1 MEYDHHE
8 AMKLANQLCFPLYAA
23 ARNVTGLYTP
33 WLKPLGLTYTQY
45 IALLVLWEQDGQTVG
60 EIGEKLMLDNGT
72 LSPLLK
78 KMEQA
83 GLVQRQRSREDER
96 VVVVSLTEAGRA
108 LREKAK
114 DVPAKAAGCID
125 LPPEKAQMLYALLY
139 ELLENQKKKERR
151 INDENSL
158 RFYGEGQTGQRR
170 QPVGVSGQ
178 GAADRQ
184 HGDRLRLYPAL

>member
-1 MEYDHHE
+1 MEYDYHE

-45 IALLVLWEQDGQTVG
+45 LVFLVLWERDGISVT

-83 GLVQRQRSREDER
+83 GYLERQRSREDER
-96 VVVVSLTEAGRA
+96 VVVITLTEAGKA
-108 LREKAK
+108 LEEKAK
-114 DVPAKAAGCID
+114 DVPGQVAGCID
-125 LPPEKAQMLYALLY
+125 LPPEKARMLYALLY
-139 ELLENQKKKERR
+139 ELLDNQKNKKT
-151 INDENSL
+151 
-158 RFYGEGQTGQRR
+158 EGAQT
-170 QPVGVSGQ
+170 
-178 GAADRQ
+178 
-184 HGDRLRLYPAL
+184 

>member
-1 MEYDHHE
+1 MEYDYHE

-23 ARNVTGLYTP
+23 ARNVAGLYTP

-45 IALLVLWEQDGQTVG
+45 LVFLVLWEKDGLSVT

-83 GLVQRQRSREDER
+83 GLLERQRSHEDER
-96 VVVVSLTEAGRA
+96 VVVVTLTEEGRA
-108 LREKAK
+108 LQEKAK
-114 DVPAKAAGCID
+114 DVPIQVAGCID

-139 ELLENQKKKERR
+139 ELLNNQKKKKT
-151 INDENSL
+151 
-158 RFYGEGQTGQRR
+158 EGAQT
-170 QPVGVSGQ
+170 
-178 GAADRQ
+178 
-184 HGDRLRLYPAL
+184 

>member
-45 IALLVLWEQDGQTVG
+45 IVLLVLWEKDGISVS

-83 GLVQRQRSREDER
+83 GYVARRRCRKDDR
-96 VVVVSLTEAGRA
+96 VVEITLTDEGRE
-108 LREKAK
+108 LQEKAK
-114 DVPAKAAGCID
+114 DIPRQVAGCID
-125 LPPEKAQMLYALLY
+125 LSPEKVQTLYSLLY
-139 ELLENQKKKERR
+139 ELLDNQKDKK
-151 INDENSL
+151 DKSTK
-158 RFYGEGQTGQRR
+158 GE
-170 QPVGVSGQ
+170 
-178 GAADRQ
+178 
-184 HGDRLRLYPAL
+184 